1 MRPHP
6 LSPSPFRRGGA
17 RRASLVS
24 PLPPAE
30 GGRGGG
36 AHGEG
41 GGAGA
46 VISPPSPEGGGGQ
59 GVRTQR
65 GAGQGVR
72 AGANVFYVAIGQ
84 GSTDREALTEA
95 RTATAEAVRQ
105 GVARLEAA
113 HRRWWHAYYP
123 ESFLTFPDARLEA
136 YYWIQIYKL
145 GSAMRADGPIL
156 DLNGPWFNATP
167 WPGIWWN

>member
-6 LSPSPFRRGGA
+6 LSPPPLPGGGGSGAALFSPPPPGGGGGGGGGDAGGVLRPPRGGGG
-17 RRASLVS
+17 
-24 PLPPAE
+24 

-36 AHGEG
+36 
-41 GGAGA
+41 
-46 VISPPSPEGGGGQ
+46 P
-59 GVRTQR
+59 QR

-156 DLNGPWFNATP
+156 DLNGPWF
-167 WPGIWWN
+167 